1 MKRTTQVGILGFFME
16 NPISNNF
23 SHCPPKLVCQA
34 CPALEVENVINEQGQ
49 GNPRGP
55 GPDLAL
61 GWRLLRHFTDEE
73 SEAQTLRIA
82 HELGSTGF
90 SLDPESRLLQL
101 PLCRE
106 RPPGSPG
113 LPVLGVPAEG
123 VRRWAPVLL
132 GAGKRLLPAPTSP
145 GPSPCASRG
154 GPSILPGPESRTGSA
169 GTGWMTEGGKKAPRE
184 DCTRTKKKSI

>member
-1 MKRTTQVGILGFFME
+1 M
-16 NPISNNF
+16 
-23 SHCPPKLVCQA
+23 
-34 CPALEVENVINEQGQ
+34 EVENVINEQGQ

-61 GWRLLRHFTDEE
+61 GWRLLPHFTDEE

-90 SLDPESRLLQL
+90 SLDPESTLLQL

-106 RPPGSPG
+106 WLPGSPG

-123 VRRWAPVLL
+123 VRRWAPGLL
-132 GAGKRLLPAPTSP
+132 GAGKRLLPVPTPPGALSLCLSR
-145 GPSPCASRG
+145 GPSV
-154 GPSILPGPESRTGSA
+154 LPGPESRTGSA
-169 GTGWMTEGGKKAPRE
+169 GTSWMTGKGEAGTQGRLHQNQN
-184 DCTRTKKKSI
+184 KKYLNIHCWTVGLSNNHRVT